1 VSRIRVL
8 QVVDNLGMGGAE
20 TWLLALLRRWK
31 DDQEAPQIEFLA
43 TGSGAGFY
51 DGEARALGAKIHYLQ
66 YSQAHL
72 IRFAQGFRSLLRC
85 GRFDAVH
92 DHQDYASGWHFRLA
106 GPALPP
112 VAITHVHNPA
122 YQVAENYDHGLRPR
136 LTGFLGKAMV
146 ARYATLI
153 AGTSRQAVTEHGFDV
168 PAFDHIPKLAAHCG
182 FDPAPFAI
190 DQAAARSELRRAFGW
205 PQEGTRIALFA
216 GRIDLSP
223 DPGHARNH
231 KNSGMAV
238 AVAIAACRL
247 DPDLRVLF
255 AGMPSPATIV
265 LEQRIADAGLAD
277 RIRLL
282 GVRRDMAALMRGGD
296 VLFFPSRSEGLGM
309 VAVEAQAAGM
319 PVLASTAVPRECV
332 VVPELVEFMGL
343 GEDVAVWAQA
353 LVRLAAAP
361 RYAGDANAA
370 VAASPF
376 SIEQSAAQLAA
387 LYAGKL

>member
-1 VSRIRVL
+1 
-8 QVVDNLGMGGAE
+8 
-20 TWLLALLRRWK
+20 
-31 DDQEAPQIEFLA
+31 
-43 TGSGAGFY
+43 
-51 DGEARALGAKIHYLQ
+51 
-66 YSQAHL
+66 
-72 IRFAQGFRSLLRC
+72 
-85 GRFDAVH
+85 
-92 DHQDYASGWHFRLA
+92 
-106 GPALPP
+106 
-112 VAITHVHNPA
+112 
-122 YQVAENYDHGLRPR
+122 
-136 LTGFLGKAMV
+136 MV
-146 ARYATLI
+146 ARYATHI
-153 AGTSRQAVTEHGFDV
+153 VGTSRQAVTEHGFDV
-168 PAFDHIPKLAAHCG
+168 PGFDHIPKLAAHCG

-205 PQEGTRIALFA
+205 PQDGTRIALFA

-255 AGMPSPATIV
+255 AGTPSPATIV

-282 GVRRDMAALMRGGD
+282 GVRRDMAVLMRGGD

-353 LVRLAAAP
+353 LVRIAAAP

-376 SIEQSAAQLAA
+376 IIEQSVAQLAA